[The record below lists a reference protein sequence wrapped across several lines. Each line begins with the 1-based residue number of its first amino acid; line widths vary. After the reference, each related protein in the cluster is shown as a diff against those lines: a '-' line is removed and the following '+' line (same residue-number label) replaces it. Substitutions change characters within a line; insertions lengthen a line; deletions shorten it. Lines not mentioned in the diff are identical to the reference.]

1 MKGHGKQLQS
11 TICGNKILMMAG
23 YMTVVAGYMTV
34 VAEES
39 LKRQG
44 REKGEKDKENI
55 VRTEEIC

>member
-1 MKGHGKQLQS
+1 
-11 TICGNKILMMAG
+11 MMAG
-23 YMTVVAGYMTV
+23 YMTVVAGYMTE

-39 LKRQG
+39 LKRQS